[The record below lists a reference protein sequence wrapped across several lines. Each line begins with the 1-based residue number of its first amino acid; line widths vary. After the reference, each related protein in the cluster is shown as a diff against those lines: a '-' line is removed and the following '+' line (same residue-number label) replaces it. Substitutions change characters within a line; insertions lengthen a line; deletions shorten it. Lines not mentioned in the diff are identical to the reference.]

1 MRVAVVIDHGGF
13 SFQNDANCVIIAQM
27 CCIAFTSAFISDN
40 GFALWKER
48 KNVFAKLKKWRK
60 WRYFEVQI
68 VQNSVEIGC

>member
-48 KNVFAKLKKWRK
+48 KNVFAKLKK
-60 WRYFEVQI
+60 
-68 VQNSVEIGC
+68 